1 MYKNPKELM
10 DAATA
15 LPVAIEAKLPEG
27 APKISEGL
35 FKFNTD
41 ILAKAPD
48 FLMELPELPAVP
60 EFPELPELPGAPEL
74 RRRYVTGVTVTPVA
88 PRPAVAARIPA
99 VARRPEEEVV
109 RIITP

>member
-35 FKFNTD
+35 FKFNAD

-48 FLMELPELPAVP
+48 FLMEIPDLPAVP
-60 EFPELPELPGAPEL
+60 EFPELPGAPEL
-74 RRRYVTGVTVTPVA
+74 GRRYVTGVEVMPVPTPA
-88 PRPAVAARIPA
+88 ATPKPRAASAVGGG
-99 VARRPEEEVV
+99 
-109 RIITP
+109 RIIEGRGF